1 MIDGVRMLGLRAG
14 FIKFLIRQHGFVIY
28 HRCHKDLYLQ
38 KVLEY
43 EIPAKAKEIHDW
55 LIQL

>member
-38 KVLEY
+38 KVLE
-43 EIPAKAKEIHDW
+43 
-55 LIQL
+55 